1 MKTTEE
7 KVNGMKSWFYLAE
20 RQQIEK
26 ESERKKSSVFSL
38 RRHTNAKSNKE
49 VSQRPID
56 QTVSQTNDGQKFVVQ
71 QIISSNKINEK
82 YLALRNGQADD
93 EEEEEDKN
101 QNKMKE
107 EM

>member
-1 MKTTEE
+1 M
-7 KVNGMKSWFYLAE
+7 
-20 RQQIEK
+20 
-26 ESERKKSSVFSL
+26 
-38 RRHTNAKSNKE
+38 
-49 VSQRPID
+49 SQRPID

-93 EEEEEDKN
+93 EEEEDKN